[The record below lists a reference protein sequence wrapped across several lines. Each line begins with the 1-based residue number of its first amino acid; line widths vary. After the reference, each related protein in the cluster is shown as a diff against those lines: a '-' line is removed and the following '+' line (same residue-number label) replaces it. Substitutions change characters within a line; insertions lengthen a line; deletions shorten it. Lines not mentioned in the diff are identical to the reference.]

1 MGKSPSPA
9 TPVIW
14 RVSSSAACAPQGL
27 SKMDAPLQLW
37 LDQLASAAQAD
48 FEARNQARDLALQKS
63 RELIRLCS
71 CAIRAAHR
79 DEWDEARAQLTAAD
93 GIGRDMSALLAPY
106 PDLFFAG
113 YTQDALKE
121 LVEAH
126 ATLALMS
133 GGPLPPVDTAAIP
146 LSTYLN
152 GLCEAASE
160 LRRGCLDAMRQD
172 RLAEAERLLAAMD
185 AAYEVLMSFSYPDAI
200 TGGLRHRVDQLR
212 AVLERTRGDLTNS
225 VQMQKL
231 LKALGNSAMEIDY
244 DE

>member
-1 MGKSPSPA
+1 
-9 TPVIW
+9 
-14 RVSSSAACAPQGL
+14 
-27 SKMDAPLQLW
+27 MDTTLQQW
-37 LDQLASAAQAD
+37 LDQLAAAAQED
-48 FEARNQARDLALQKS
+48 FEARNQARDQALQKS

-71 CAIRAAHR
+71 GAIRAAHR
-79 DEWDEARAQLTAAD
+79 DVWDEARAQLAAAD
-93 GIGRDMSALLAPY
+93 GIGRDMAALLAPY
-106 PDLFFAG
+106 PDLFSAG

-133 GGPLPPVDTAAIP
+133 GGPLPPVDPAIP
-146 LSTYLN
+146 YSTYLN

-172 RLAEAERLLAAMD
+172 RMVAAERLLAAMD

-225 VQMQKL
+225 MQMQRL
-231 LKALGNSAMEIDY
+231 LKALGNSKIEIEY
-244 DE
+244 DEEEK